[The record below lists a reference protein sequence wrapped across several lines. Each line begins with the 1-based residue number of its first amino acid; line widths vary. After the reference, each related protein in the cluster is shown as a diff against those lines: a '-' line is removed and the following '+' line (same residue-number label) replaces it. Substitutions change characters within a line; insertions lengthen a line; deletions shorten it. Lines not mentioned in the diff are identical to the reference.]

1 MTTRNPFTPRNAY
14 GKPMRLGKQQI
25 YVLTALF
32 DDDGNMRKGIARSA
46 WLHKVC
52 DSLVKHGLA
61 GKGVEKMYD
70 GDTRIMGV
78 WEPRYELTVLGQSE
92 RERLRPLRRQN
103 VPLPA
108 DLIPS
113 NKTLR
118 QSAHIESGM
127 RSQQLREASTTVQT
141 EGRMLYLRSNT
152 KLPDDVEEAA
162 HDFVAD
168 GFMPALVEGRDLD
181 TRIAIRRWL
190 VALFIASYY
199 TAKAEAAAKEV
210 R

>member
-32 DDDGNMRKGIARSA
+32 DDDGNMRNGIARSA

-70 GDTRIMGV
+70 GGTRIMGV

-103 VPLPA
+103 VQLPA

-118 QSAHIESGM
+118 QSAHIEESM
-127 RSQQLREASTTVQT
+127 RDSALRGAELQMAN
-141 EGRMLYLRSNT
+141 EGKFAAM
-152 KLPDDVEEAA
+152 PGGPVDGDIDEAA
-162 HDFVAD
+162 YRRAKVVAD
-168 GFMPALVEGRDLD
+168 ILEPVDLA
-181 TRIAIRRWL
+181 TRVAIERWL
-190 VALFIASYY
+190 
-199 TAKAEAAAKEV
+199 AATYRAGFFSQWAVEMRKGV
-210 R
+210 K